1 MSSSSIGGKVGGP
14 VTTLALGEEDPVHER
29 TNTTTAVGEETKGG
43 SGGEVERPTTTAAG
57 EADDARTTR
66 SVPRDN
72 SLGAW

>member
-1 MSSSSIGGKVGGP
+1 MSSRSSSKVGDTM
-14 VTTLALGEEDPVHER
+14 TTLALGEEDKAHER
-29 TNTTTAVGEETKGG
+29 TSTTTAVGEETKGG

>member
-1 MSSSSIGGKVGGP
+1 MSSSKVGDTM
-14 VTTLALGEEDPVHER
+14 TTLAVGEEDKAQER
-29 TNTTTAVGEETKGG
+29 TSTTTAVGEETKGG

>member
-1 MSSSSIGGKVGGP
+1 MSSRSSSKVGDTM
-14 VTTLALGEEDPVHER
+14 TTLALGEEDKVQER
-29 TNTTTAVGEETKGG
+29 TSTTTAVGEETKGG